1 MFTRQAPNIGTSLLL
16 GGLSA
21 PQASEMQNLLG
32 NCRQT
37 LVHRGPVELDYTR
50 PNMRLITPELAKF
63 HFPNFRFDP
72 PEVPRKKKPDEDP
85 PPDVAPDE
93 PLGPDPEAPED
104 PQDPSDPQYEYT
116 AGDYIDI
123 TNRTVSLKHNDE
135 RRHCV
140 FPDRLNVNNTVNSV
154 EFKVVLPKNVSEA
167 LGKNSSAIKLSI
179 EEKPRE
185 TLWKLDYTLTEITYI
200 KNVRL
205 DLSNMRLYFE
215 RGTAKVFDPKD
226 AEPILIPLTTC
237 TTTTPNPAILIDTV
251 NPGSSDATGFYI
263 DILDFDASFTWVATY
278 TPSGATTTVFAKPPD
293 RGTLHV
299 PFDTTSITITA
310 SKDGWVTATKT
321 LTPPF

>member
-93 PLGPDPEAPED
+93 PLGPDPEAPDPQD

-123 TNRTVSLKHNDE
+123 TNRTVSLKHNDV

-140 FPDRLNVNNTVNSV
+140 FPNNLNVKNTVNSV
-154 EFKVVLPKNVSEA
+154 EFKVGESSQAK
-167 LGKNSSAIKLSI
+167 GKAGNLIKLSI

-185 TLWKLDYTLTEITYI
+185 TLWKLDYTLAEITYV
-200 KNVRL
+200 KDVRL
-205 DLSNMRLYFE
+205 DLTNNQLYFE
-215 RGTAKVFDPKD
+215 RGKAWVFDPKD
-226 AEPILIPLTTC
+226 ENPQTIPLTTC
-237 TTTTPNPAILIDTV
+237 STTTLNPAILITTV
-251 NPGSSDATGFYI
+251 KPGTSDATGFYI

-299 PFDTTSITITA
+299 PFDATSITITA

>member
-32 NCRQT
+32 NYRQT

-72 PEVPRKKKPDEDP
+72 PEVPKKKKPPEGP
-85 PPDVAPDE
+85 PPDEEPDV
-93 PLGPDPEAPED
+93 PLVPDPEPD
-104 PQDPSDPQYEYT
+104 PDDPNPNDPNDPQYEYT

-123 TNRTVSLKHNDE
+123 TDRKVSLKHNDV

-140 FPDRLNVNNTVNSV
+140 FPTNLNVLKTVNSV
-154 EFKVVLPKNVSEA
+154 DFKVVLPKNVSETP
-167 LGKNSSAIKLSI
+167 GKNSSAIKLSI

-185 TLWKLDYTLTEITYI
+185 TIWKLDYTLTEITYI

-205 DLSNMRLYFE
+205 DVCAMELHFE
-215 RGTAKVFDPKD
+215 RGTAKVFDPQD
-226 AEPILIPLTTC
+226 AGPAVIPLTTC
-237 TTTTPNPAILIDTV
+237 DTSLHSPLVITTQEGTSMLAYEIQIEPFDLAFTWSATATVGEVAFNQTTGHITVTTTEATV
-251 NPGSSDATGFYI
+251 
-263 DILDFDASFTWVATY
+263 V
-278 TPSGATTTVFAKPPD
+278 
-293 RGTLHV
+293 
-299 PFDTTSITITA
+299 TITA
-310 SKDGWVTATKT
+310 CRPGWVTATKT
-321 LTPPF
+321 ISFTPQ

>member
-63 HFPNFRFDP
+63 HFPSFRFDP

-93 PLGPDPEAPED
+93 PLGPDPEAPQAPQD

-123 TNRTVSLKHNDE
+123 TDRKVSLKHNDA

-140 FPDRLNVNNTVNSV
+140 FPTNFNVQNTVNSV
-154 EFKVVLPKNVSEA
+154 EFKVVLPKNVSETP
-167 LGKNSSAIKLSI
+167 GKNSNSIKLSI

-185 TLWKLDYTLTEITYI
+185 TLWKLDYKLTEITYV

-205 DLSNMRLYFE
+205 DVCAMELHFE
-215 RGTAKVFDPKD
+215 RGTAKVFDPQD
-226 AEPILIPLTTC
+226 ATPAVIPLTTC
-237 TTTTPNPAILIDTV
+237 DTALQSPLV
-251 NPGSSDATGFYI
+251 IATEESTNATSYTIQITNFDQAFTWSATVTEGDATFNQ
-263 DILDFDASFTWVATY
+263 ATGLI
-278 TPSGATTTVFAKPPD
+278 TVTTTVA
-293 RGTLHV
+293 
-299 PFDTTSITITA
+299 TTVTITA
-310 SKDGWVTATKT
+310 CRPGWVTATKT
-321 LTPPF
+321 ISFIPQ